1 MSEISVDSR
10 LSKAILNNKYRFEL
24 KPHLRGRD
32 AFTFFAYALN
42 ITWRIQA
49 LACLFGLFLLIIT
62 YINLELIK
70 LTINSVIDSGHFPII
85 LLKNEVS
92 QLELLIVSL
101 AALMLVCLML
111 SVIRFLVNILQGL
124 ICERVLIALRRKIYA
139 SRARANS
146 KKVGNGIIPV
156 ISQEI
161 EPLGGFSGE
170 MIILPLVQAGTFLT
184 VLFFIFLQNNVLGVA
199 VVALIPIQVIW
210 SAWMQKKLNR
220 FWRNRIRL
228 MRLLAVRA
236 TILSSAPT
244 GMERI
249 FSNIY
254 VNRMAI
260 YRAKYLMK
268 SANSYFIGVS
278 SVVVIGVG
286 GYLVMSDDLT
296 VGVIAVT
303 LGAHK
308 DLSGSFRELLRYRQ
322 MWCDVSVRYLE
333 LKRSVGEEF
342 AEA

>member
-10 LSKAILNNKYRFEL
+10 LSKVVLYNKYRFEL
-24 KPHLRGRD
+24 KPLLRGRD
-32 AFTFFAYALN
+32 ACTFFAYALN
-42 ITWRIQA
+42 ITWRVQVP
-49 LACLFGLFLLIIT
+49 ACLFGLLLLIVT

-85 LLKNEVS
+85 FLGNEIS
-92 QLELLIVSL
+92 QLELLIL
-101 AALMLVCLML
+101 ALASLMLVHLML
-111 SVIRFLVNILQGL
+111 SIIRFLVNILQGL
-124 ICERVLIALRRKIYA
+124 ICDRTLISLRRKIYA
-139 SRARANS
+139 SRTRTNS

-170 MIILPLVQAGTFLT
+170 MIILPLVQAGIFLT
-184 VLFFIFLQNNVLGVA
+184 VLFFIFLQSNVLGVA

-210 SAWMQKKLNR
+210 SAWMQKKLNQ

-236 TILSSAPT
+236 TILSSVPT

-260 YRAKYLMK
+260 YRTKYLMK

-322 MWCDVSVRYLE
+322 MWCDVSVRYRE
-333 LKRSVGEEF
+333 LKRSVGEDF